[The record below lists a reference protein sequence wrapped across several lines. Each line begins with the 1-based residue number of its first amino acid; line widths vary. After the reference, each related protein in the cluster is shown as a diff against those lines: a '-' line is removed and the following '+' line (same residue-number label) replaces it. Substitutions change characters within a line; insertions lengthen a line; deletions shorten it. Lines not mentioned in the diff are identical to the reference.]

1 MQKINF
7 IAQVIL
13 EMKLT
18 QNVWVKLLL
27 LWMFNHIQK
36 FSFIF
41 QLICEILYFKES
53 CILIGL
59 KVFRLESRKWF
70 FIGMQFLRKVRKQLV
85 LSYLSKKK
93 KVRKSWLDFC
103 QNPKTSFLGPP
114 NPTGLFF
121 SKIGLC
127 HLYLTSYQKT
137 EKTNESTL
145 RSWAAD
151 RRTNG
156 QSQIHGILPLAR
168 ISKNGHRNFCRK
180 NSERK

>member
-36 FSFIF
+36 FNFIF
-41 QLICEILYFKES
+41 QVICEILYFKES

-59 KVFRLESRKWF
+59 KVFRLESRTWF
-70 FIGMQFLRKVRKQLV
+70 FIGMQFLQKVRKQLV
-85 LSYLSKKK
+85 LSYSSKKK
-93 KVRKSWLDFC
+93 STKELIRFLSKS
-103 QNPKTSFLGPP
+103 QNLFLGPP

-156 QSQIHGILPLAR
+156 QSQIHGTLPLA
-168 ISKNGHRNFCRK
+168 ISKNGHRTFCSK